1 MAKDPICGMYV
12 DEAHGLQEA
21 VDGRTYYF
29 CSANCLDAFR
39 EPEKETASLKR
50 LVIFSFS
57 FAIPILI
64 LSLIQLLPL
73 DFTSPFLAALLAF
86 RNPVLLVLATPV
98 QFYAGWRFYRGTLDA
113 IGNRLPNMDSLVA
126 VGTSAAYG
134 YSALVTLAPGIVLG
148 SEVFFDTAAVI
159 ISLILVG
166 RYFED
171 RAKGRASEAIRRLMD
186 LAPGQATILHDGRE
200 VEVRVEEVKVG
211 DTVVVRPG
219 ERIPVD
225 GVVIQGVSSVDESM
239 ITGESLPVEKGP
251 GDEVVGATINRSG
264 LLHFEATKVG
274 RDTTLSQI
282 ISLVEDA
289 QQSTA
294 PIQQLADRVAAF
306 FVPAVIGI
314 ALAAFAFWYLF
325 GSGVWAPPGE
335 STPFTFSLTIL
346 IAILIIACPCAL
358 GLATPAAITV
368 GTGKGAENGLII
380 KGAEYLERAREL
392 DTIVFDKTGT
402 LTRGVPEVTDVIPQ
416 APFDRRAVLA
426 AAAGAEKGS
435 EHPIAQAILR
445 EAEAAGVPVEEPQAF
460 QAIPGHGVE
469 ATVGGKAIYLG
480 NRRLME
486 AQNVPLGAVED
497 RLQALEQ
504 GGKTAMLLAID
515 RKLAG
520 ILAVAD
526 EAKPHART
534 AIQALKKAGIRPIM
548 LTGDNRRTAAAIAK
562 ELAFNEVLAEVLPA
576 DKVARIRELQEA
588 GRVVGM
594 VGDGINDAPALA
606 QADVGIA
613 VGSGTDV
620 AVEAGDIIL
629 VRDDLRDVVG
639 SIELSRRTYGKIRQN
654 LFWAF
659 AYNTALIPVAAG
671 ILYPVIALLLDPI
684 FAGAA
689 MAFSSFSVVTNSL
702 LLKRFQPSLKRWEER
717 RPTVEKDP
725 VCGMDVDPATAQFS
739 SEHEGVTFHFCS
751 AGCKE
756 TFDSDP
762 HRYGHPT

>member
-1 MAKDPICGMYV
+1 MYV
-12 DEAHGLQEA
+12 DEAHGLSA
-21 VDGRTYYF
+21 TVDDRTYFF
-29 CSANCLDAFR
+29 CSANCLEAFR
-39 EPEKETASLKR
+39 EPEKETATLRR

-57 FAIPILI
+57 LSIPILV
-64 LSLIQLLPL
+64 LSLVHLLPL
-73 DFTSPFLAALLAF
+73 DFTNPALAGLLTV
-86 RNPVLLVLATPV
+86 RNPILLILATPV

-113 IGNRLPNMDSLVA
+113 VENRLPNMDSLVA

-134 YSALVTLAPGIVLG
+134 YSAVVTLVPGLFLG

-159 ISLILVG
+159 ISLILLG

-171 RAKGRASEAIRRLMD
+171 RAKGRASEAIRRIMD
-186 LAPGQATILHDGRE
+186 LAPEQATILHQGRE

-225 GVVIQGVSSVDESM
+225 GEVTEGASSVDESM
-239 ITGESLPVEKGP
+239 LTGESLPVEKGP
-251 GDEVVGATINRSG
+251 GDPVVGATINRSG
-264 LLHFEATKVG
+264 LLRFEATKVG
-274 RDTTLSQI
+274 RDTTLSKI
-282 ISLVEDA
+282 IGLMEDA
-289 QQSTA
+289 QQSSA
-294 PIQQLADRVAAF
+294 PIQRVADRAAAV
-306 FVPAVIGI
+306 FVPVVIGV
-314 ALAAFAFWYLF
+314 ALLAFAFWFLF
-325 GSGVWAPPGE
+325 GTGIWAPPAG
-335 STPFTFSLTIL
+335 STAFTFSLTVL
-346 IAILIIACPCAL
+346 IAVLIIACPCAL

-402 LTRGVPEVTDVIPQ
+402 LTRGVPEVTDVLPQ
-416 APFDRRAVLA
+416 GSFDRGTVLA

-445 EAEAAGVPVEEPQAF
+445 EAASDGAAIEDPSAF
-460 QAIPGHGVE
+460 QAIPGQGVE
-469 ATVGGKAIYLG
+469 ATVAGKAVHLG

-486 AQNVPLGAVED
+486 ARGVPLSAVESTV
-497 RLQALEQ
+497 QSLEA
-504 GGKTAMLLAID
+504 GGKTAMMLAVD
-515 RKLAG
+515 GKLAG
-520 ILAVAD
+520 VLAVAD
-526 EAKPHART
+526 AAKPHAKR
-534 AIQALKKAGIRPIM
+534 AVEALKAIHITPIM
-548 LTGDNRRTAAAIAK
+548 LTGDNRRTAQAIA
-562 ELAFNEVLAEVLPA
+562 EQLGIHEVMAEVLPA
-576 DKVARIRELQEA
+576 DKVARVKELQDA

-613 VGSGTDV
+613 MGGGTDV

-671 ILYPVIALLLDPI
+671 ILYPLIALLLDPI

-702 LLKRFQPSLKRWEER
+702 LLKRFQPSLKTWEER
-717 RPTVEKDP
+717 RPTVAKDP

-739 SEHEGVTFHFCS
+739 SEHEGVAFYFCS
-751 AGCKE
+751 AGCKQ
-756 TFDSDP
+756 TFDGDP
-762 HRYGHPT
+762 HRYGHPD